1 MSISI
6 KDNLMKSQ
14 IKGLRLVVMSVLAVL
29 AMVNVQ
35 YAQADEFNQG
45 VLRYRTLTENTVEV
59 IAPTS
64 GEYTGD
70 ITVPS
75 VVTHNATRYHV
86 TAIGDY
92 AFQGAKQV
100 TSVTLPLTSIT
111 TIGGWAFNDCTG
123 LTSFTLPE
131 SITKI
136 GEKAFYF
143 CDKLQHL
150 YVHSSQPNSYNP
162 GKEAF
167 LYINRPNNVCTLH
180 VPTGCT
186 KAYAADAAFKVFT
199 QVEEFNPPVLFDLYV
214 AGEQVTELNKA
225 DILGDGAASYNAE
238 NNVLTIS
245 GDITASG
252 SSNDGTGIY
261 SEIAD
266 LTIQV
271 SAPATITAS
280 QVGMCFTQSATITG
294 SSLLTI
300 KSNMDFDYSIFVDN
314 ADITINKANL
324 DLVGELY
331 CSTHGTLTILSSSVS
346 VDSPH
351 YYNAIKGWDSLVL
364 TGCYIEIPEQGEYN
378 TSHRR
383 VEDKNG
389 NIAGKVNIISGS
401 GPIYYD
407 LYIAGTKV
415 SNFNSSDILGDGAA
429 SYDASTK
436 TLTLNGDITASG
448 SKYSGVGIYSNI
460 SDITIHVSKPATIT
474 AEIVGMSF
482 TQSATI
488 TGSSL
493 LTIKSECDISIQ
505 ADHANICINAANLN
519 LRGKLYCSSQGT
531 LTIQSSTVTV
541 NSPTIYQNAIDG
553 WKSLVL
559 TGCYIEIPEQGEYN
573 TLQRRVEDKNGNIAG
588 NVNIIPGIGPVYYD
602 LYIAGTKVSSFNSSD
617 ILGDRAASYNA
628 EKNMLTI
635 SGNITALDAYA
646 ACIFSSLDNLT
657 IQVNAPATLSANGG
671 GSGIY
676 VEKGNATITGSSKL
690 TIISKPSGDYPATAI
705 SLQDANLTISD
716 ANISTTGEVLC
727 IDGDLKI
734 INSQIETND
743 GLIGSGSSLTIEN
756 SSVSSSTIINWKSLT
771 LTDCYIKTPQGGY
784 YDTSAKVLKDASSYT
799 AKIVE
804 ICPMGDANDNDIVDV
819 ADIVEMVNAKNGNPS
834 NKFVLKNAD
843 LDGDGKITQADIDK
857 AVELILHKNAK

>member
-14 IKGLRLVVMSVLAVL
+14 QGLRLVVMSVLAVL

-86 TAIGDY
+86 TAIGDK

-136 GEKAFYF
+136 GERAFYF
-143 CDKLQHL
+143 CDNLKHL
-150 YVHSSQPNSYNP
+150 YVHSSQPNSYNL

-167 LYINRPNNVCTLH
+167 LNINRPNNVCTLH

-238 NNVLTIS
+238 KN
-245 GDITASG
+245 
-252 SSNDGTGIY
+252 
-261 SEIAD
+261 
-266 LTIQV
+266 
-271 SAPATITAS
+271 
-280 QVGMCFTQSATITG
+280 
-294 SSLLTI
+294 
-300 KSNMDFDYSIFVDN
+300 
-314 ADITINKANL
+314 
-324 DLVGELY
+324 
-331 CSTHGTLTILSSSVS
+331 IL
-346 VDSPH
+346 
-351 YYNAIKGWDSLVL
+351 A
-364 TGCYIEIPEQGEYN
+364 
-378 TSHRR
+378 
-383 VEDKNG
+383 
-389 NIAGKVNIISGS
+389 
-401 GPIYYD
+401 
-407 LYIAGTKV
+407 
-415 SNFNSSDILGDGAA
+415 
-429 SYDASTK
+429 
-436 TLTLNGDITASG
+436 
-448 SKYSGVGIYSNI
+448 
-460 SDITIHVSKPATIT
+460 
-474 AEIVGMSF
+474 
-482 TQSATI
+482 
-488 TGSSL
+488 
-493 LTIKSECDISIQ
+493 
-505 ADHANICINAANLN
+505 
-519 LRGKLYCSSQGT
+519 
-531 LTIQSSTVTV
+531 
-541 NSPTIYQNAIDG
+541 
-553 WKSLVL
+553 
-559 TGCYIEIPEQGEYN
+559 
-573 TLQRRVEDKNGNIAG
+573 
-588 NVNIIPGIGPVYYD
+588 
-602 LYIAGTKVSSFNSSD
+602 
-617 ILGDRAASYNA
+617 
-628 EKNMLTI
+628 I
-635 SGNITALDAYA
+635 SGNITVHDQYS
-646 ACIFSSLDNLT
+646 ACISSSLDNLA
-657 IQVNAPATLSANGG
+657 IQVNVPATLSANGG

-676 VEKGNATITGSSKL
+676 VEKGNANITGSSKL
-690 TIISKPSGDYPATAI
+690 TISTIPIGDYQVSAI
-705 SLQDANLTISD
+705 YLQNGDLTLSEV
-716 ANISTTGEVLC
+716 NISAVGTIYCNT
-727 IDGDLKI
+727 GDLKI
-734 INSQIETND
+734 VNSKIETND
-743 GLIGSGSSLTIEN
+743 DLIGFGGSLTIEN
-756 SSVSSSTIINWKSLT
+756 SSVSSSTIFGWESLT

-784 YDTSAKVLKDASSYT
+784 YDTSAKVLKDASSHTANIVEIRPMVDPKEEEKEEEEKEVDKIVEYDLTVAGIDVTSKNASDILGDGAANYNAEKNILTISGNIIVHDQYSACISSSLDNLTIQVNAPATLSANGGGAGIYVQKGNATITGSSKLTIISKPSGDYAATAISLQEANLTISDANISTTGAVFCNGDLKIINSQIETNDDLIGSSSSLTIENSSVSSSTIIHWKSLTLTDCYIKTPRGGYYDTSTKELKDASSYT

>member
-6 KDNLMKSQ
+6 KDNLKKSQ
-14 IKGLRLVVMSVLAVL
+14 QGLRLVVMSVLAVL

-245 GDITASG
+245 G
-252 SSNDGTGIY
+252 
-261 SEIAD
+261 
-266 LTIQV
+266 
-271 SAPATITAS
+271 
-280 QVGMCFTQSATITG
+280 
-294 SSLLTI
+294 
-300 KSNMDFDYSIFVDN
+300 
-314 ADITINKANL
+314 
-324 DLVGELY
+324 
-331 CSTHGTLTILSSSVS
+331 
-346 VDSPH
+346 
-351 YYNAIKGWDSLVL
+351 
-364 TGCYIEIPEQGEYN
+364 
-378 TSHRR
+378 
-383 VEDKNG
+383 
-389 NIAGKVNIISGS
+389 
-401 GPIYYD
+401 
-407 LYIAGTKV
+407 
-415 SNFNSSDILGDGAA
+415 
-429 SYDASTK
+429 
-436 TLTLNGDITASG
+436 
-448 SKYSGVGIYSNI
+448 
-460 SDITIHVSKPATIT
+460 
-474 AEIVGMSF
+474 
-482 TQSATI
+482 
-488 TGSSL
+488 
-493 LTIKSECDISIQ
+493 
-505 ADHANICINAANLN
+505 
-519 LRGKLYCSSQGT
+519 
-531 LTIQSSTVTV
+531 
-541 NSPTIYQNAIDG
+541 
-553 WKSLVL
+553 
-559 TGCYIEIPEQGEYN
+559 
-573 TLQRRVEDKNGNIAG
+573 
-588 NVNIIPGIGPVYYD
+588 
-602 LYIAGTKVSSFNSSD
+602 
-617 ILGDRAASYNA
+617 
-628 EKNMLTI
+628 
-635 SGNITALDAYA
+635 NITALDANA
-646 ACIFSSLDNLT
+646 PCISSSLDNLT

-671 GSGIY
+671 GAGIY
-676 VEKGNATITGSSKL
+676 GNATITGSSKL
-690 TIISKPSGDYPATAI
+690 TIISKPSGDYAATAI
-705 SLQDANLTISD
+705 FLQEANLTISD
-716 ANISTTGEVLC
+716 ANISTTGEIFC
-727 IDGDLKI
+727 FGDLKI

-743 GLIGSGSSLTIEN
+743 DLIGSSSSLTIEN
-756 SSVSSSTIINWKSLT
+756 SSVSSSTIFGWESLT

-799 AKIVE
+799 ANIVE

>member
-6 KDNLMKSQ
+6 KDNLKKSQ
-14 IKGLRLVVMSVLAVL
+14 QGLRLVVMSVLAVL

-86 TAIGDY
+86 TAIGDK

-100 TSVTLPLTSIT
+100 TSVTLPLTSIK

-186 KAYAADAAFKVFT
+186 KAYAADAAFNVFT

-245 GDITASG
+245 G
-252 SSNDGTGIY
+252 
-261 SEIAD
+261 
-266 LTIQV
+266 
-271 SAPATITAS
+271 
-280 QVGMCFTQSATITG
+280 
-294 SSLLTI
+294 
-300 KSNMDFDYSIFVDN
+300 
-314 ADITINKANL
+314 
-324 DLVGELY
+324 
-331 CSTHGTLTILSSSVS
+331 
-346 VDSPH
+346 
-351 YYNAIKGWDSLVL
+351 
-364 TGCYIEIPEQGEYN
+364 
-378 TSHRR
+378 
-383 VEDKNG
+383 
-389 NIAGKVNIISGS
+389 
-401 GPIYYD
+401 
-407 LYIAGTKV
+407 
-415 SNFNSSDILGDGAA
+415 
-429 SYDASTK
+429 
-436 TLTLNGDITASG
+436 
-448 SKYSGVGIYSNI
+448 
-460 SDITIHVSKPATIT
+460 
-474 AEIVGMSF
+474 
-482 TQSATI
+482 
-488 TGSSL
+488 
-493 LTIKSECDISIQ
+493 
-505 ADHANICINAANLN
+505 
-519 LRGKLYCSSQGT
+519 
-531 LTIQSSTVTV
+531 
-541 NSPTIYQNAIDG
+541 
-553 WKSLVL
+553 
-559 TGCYIEIPEQGEYN
+559 
-573 TLQRRVEDKNGNIAG
+573 
-588 NVNIIPGIGPVYYD
+588 
-602 LYIAGTKVSSFNSSD
+602 
-617 ILGDRAASYNA
+617 
-628 EKNMLTI
+628 
-635 SGNITALDAYA
+635 NITALDANA
-646 ACIFSSLDNLT
+646 PCISSSLDNLT

-671 GSGIY
+671 GAGIY

-690 TIISKPSGDYPATAI
+690 TIISKSSGDYAATAI
-705 SLQDANLTISD
+705 SLQEANLTISD
-716 ANISTTGEVLC
+716 ANISTTGAIFC
-727 IDGDLKI
+727 DGDLKI

-743 GLIGSGSSLTIEN
+743 DLIGSSSSLTIEN
-756 SSVSSSTIINWKSLT
+756 SSVSSSTIFGWESLT

-784 YDTSAKVLKDASSYT
+784 YDTSAKELKDASSYT

>member
-225 DILGDGAASYNAE
+225 DILGDGAANYNAE

-541 NSPTIYQNAIDG
+541 NSPTIYRNAIDG

-573 TLQRRVEDKNGNIAG
+573 TLQGRVEDKNGNIAD

-617 ILGDRAASYNA
+617 ILGDGAASYNA

-635 SGNITALDAYA
+635 SGNITALDANA
-646 ACIFSSLDNLT
+646 PCIFSSLDNLT

-671 GSGIY
+671 GAGIY

-690 TIISKPSGDYPATAI
+690 TIISKPSGDYSATAI
-705 SLQDANLTISD
+705 SLQKANLTISD
-716 ANISTTGEVLC
+716 ANISTTGAIFC
-727 IDGDLKI
+727 DGDLKI

-743 GLIGSGSSLTIEN
+743 RLLGSGSFLTIEN
-756 SSVSSSTIINWKSLT
+756 SSVSSSTIIHWKSLT

-784 YDTSAKVLKDASSYT
+784 YDTSAKELKDASSYT

>member
-1 MSISI
+1 
-6 KDNLMKSQ
+6 
-14 IKGLRLVVMSVLAVL
+14 
-29 AMVNVQ
+29 MVNVQ

-225 DILGDGAASYNAE
+225 DILGDGAANYNAE

-300 KSNMDFDYSIFVDN
+300 KSNMDFDYSIYVDN

-324 DLVGELY
+324 DLVGEF
-331 CSTHGTLTILSSSVS
+331 
-346 VDSPH
+346 
-351 YYNAIKGWDSLVL
+351 LV
-364 TGCYIEIPEQGEYN
+364 
-378 TSHRR
+378 
-383 VEDKNG
+383 V
-389 NIAGKVNIISGS
+389 
-401 GPIYYD
+401 
-407 LYIAGTKV
+407 
-415 SNFNSSDILGDGAA
+415 
-429 SYDASTK
+429 
-436 TLTLNGDITASG
+436 
-448 SKYSGVGIYSNI
+448 VGIYY
-460 SDITIHVSKPATIT
+460 
-474 AEIVGMSF
+474 
-482 TQSATI
+482 
-488 TGSSL
+488 
-493 LTIKSECDISIQ
+493 
-505 ADHANICINAANLN
+505 
-519 LRGKLYCSSQGT
+519 R
-531 LTIQSSTVTV
+531 
-541 NSPTIYQNAIDG
+541 
-553 WKSLVL
+553 
-559 TGCYIEIPEQGEYN
+559 
-573 TLQRRVEDKNGNIAG
+573 
-588 NVNIIPGIGPVYYD
+588 
-602 LYIAGTKVSSFNSSD
+602 
-617 ILGDRAASYNA
+617 
-628 EKNMLTI
+628 
-635 SGNITALDAYA
+635 
-646 ACIFSSLDNLT
+646 
-657 IQVNAPATLSANGG
+657 
-671 GSGIY
+671 
-676 VEKGNATITGSSKL
+676 
-690 TIISKPSGDYPATAI
+690 
-705 SLQDANLTISD
+705 
-716 ANISTTGEVLC
+716 
-727 IDGDLKI
+727 
-734 INSQIETND
+734 
-743 GLIGSGSSLTIEN
+743 
-756 SSVSSSTIINWKSLT
+756 
-771 LTDCYIKTPQGGY
+771 
-784 YDTSAKVLKDASSYT
+784 
-799 AKIVE
+799 
-804 ICPMGDANDNDIVDV
+804 
-819 ADIVEMVNAKNGNPS
+819 
-834 NKFVLKNAD
+834 
-843 LDGDGKITQADIDK
+843 
-857 AVELILHKNAK
+857 

>member
-6 KDNLMKSQ
+6 KDNLMNSQ

-186 KAYAADAAFKVFT
+186 KAYAADAAFNVFT

-245 GDITASG
+245 GDITALDANAPCI
-252 SSNDGTGIY
+252 SSSLDN
-261 SEIAD
+261 

-271 SAPATITAS
+271 NAPATLSANGGGAGIYV
-280 QVGMCFTQSATITG
+280 QKGNATITG
-294 SSLLTI
+294 SSKLTI
-300 KSNMDFDYSIFVDN
+300 STIPIGDYPVSAIYLQDGDLTLSEVN
-314 ADITINKANL
+314 ISAVGTIYCNTG
-324 DLVGELY
+324 DLKIVNSKIETNDDLIGFGG
-331 CSTHGTLTILSSSVS
+331 SLTIENSSVS
-346 VDSPH
+346 SST
-351 YYNAIKGWDSLVL
+351 IFGWESLTL
-364 TGCYIEIPEQGEYN
+364 TDCYIKTPQG
-378 TSHRR
+378 
-383 VEDKNG
+383 G
-389 NIAGKVNIISGS
+389 
-401 GPIYYD
+401 YYD
-407 LYIAGTKV
+407 TSAKVLKDASSHTANIVEIRPMVDPKEEEKEEEEKEVDKIVEYDLTVAGIDVTSK
-415 SNFNSSDILGDGAA
+415 NASDILGDGAA
-429 SYDASTK
+429 
-436 TLTLNGDITASG
+436 N
-448 SKYSGVGIYSNI
+448 
-460 SDITIHVSKPATIT
+460 
-474 AEIVGMSF
+474 
-482 TQSATI
+482 
-488 TGSSL
+488 
-493 LTIKSECDISIQ
+493 
-505 ADHANICINAANLN
+505 
-519 LRGKLYCSSQGT
+519 
-531 LTIQSSTVTV
+531 
-541 NSPTIYQNAIDG
+541 
-553 WKSLVL
+553 
-559 TGCYIEIPEQGEYN
+559 
-573 TLQRRVEDKNGNIAG
+573 
-588 NVNIIPGIGPVYYD
+588 
-602 LYIAGTKVSSFNSSD
+602 
-617 ILGDRAASYNA
+617 YNA
-628 EKNMLTI
+628 EKNILTI
-635 SGNITALDAYA
+635 SGNIIVHDQYSP
-646 ACIFSSLDNLT
+646 CIFSSLDNLT

-671 GSGIY
+671 GAGIY
-676 VEKGNATITGSSKL
+676 VQKGNATITGSSKL
-690 TIISKPSGDYPATAI
+690 TIISKSSGDYAATAI
-705 SLQDANLTISD
+705 SLQKANLTISD
-716 ANISTTGEVLC
+716 ANISTTGAIFC
-727 IDGDLKI
+727 DGDLKI

-743 GLIGSGSSLTIEN
+743 GLWGSGSSLTIEN
-756 SSVSSSTIINWKSLT
+756 SSVSSSTIISWKSLT

-784 YDTSAKVLKDASSYT
+784 YDTSTKELKDASSYT